1 MERLTDRD
9 TAEALRA
16 NAEKLLSKGMQVDIS
31 DLRYIKLADYED
43 EQERRE
49 MISPAVD
56 DIDGWYE

>member
-31 DLRYIKLADYED
+31 DLRYIKLAGYEN

-49 MISPAVD
+49 MINPAVD
-56 DIDGWYE
+56 DIGGWYE